1 MEGSK
6 EKLDEPTARN
16 DVKPVILTTHYY
28 LRESNKENCF
38 FVLINNAANMRGL
51 VEKGKLARAKPD
63 KALSLLKGVLDYI
76 EFKDV
81 DLVIETVIEN
91 ITLKQAIFSEIEKVC
106 PSHCI
111 LATNTSTFNPQ
122 VIGDK
127 TSSQDRIIGPC
138 SAHVMP
144 FLEIVRTEKT
154 SPQVIVDLL
163 SVAKTINKV
172 AVVVRNCPGFA
183 VNRTFF
189 PYTTAQGSHLLVH
202 LVRLQDLIGY
212 KVSIASGN
220 ELPKAYPDRTFV
232 SPLGRQPK
240 PDLTILPTV
249 EESRRLVNIMPGS
262 KPISVT
268 DQEIVEM
275 LLFTR
280 RVVFFALDQGIV
292 IRPSDLDVASVL
304 RISFPSHLNL
314 IKYLRF
320 S

>member
-1 MEGSK
+1 
-6 EKLDEPTARN
+6 
-16 DVKPVILTTHYY
+16 
-28 LRESNKENCF
+28 
-38 FVLINNAANMRGL
+38 
-51 VEKGKLARAKPD
+51 
-63 KALSLLKGVLDYI
+63 
-76 EFKDV
+76 
-81 DLVIETVIEN
+81 
-91 ITLKQAIFSEIEKVC
+91 
-106 PSHCI
+106 
-111 LATNTSTFNPQ
+111 
-122 VIGDK
+122 
-127 TSSQDRIIGPC
+127 
-138 SAHVMP
+138 MP

-232 SPLGRQPK
+232 SPLVELLIKSGRNGK
-240 PDLTILPTV
+240 K
-249 EESRRLVNIMPGS
+249 NG
-262 KPISVT
+262 
-268 DQEIVEM
+268 
-275 LLFTR
+275 R

-304 RISFPSHLNL
+304 RISFPSHL
-314 IKYLRF
+314 
-320 S
+320 